1 MKTQASGKHK
11 SMKAKIYPAYFL
23 LGAVILYFALY
34 LVPGILGIY
43 FSFTNWNAY
52 SSKMHFVGF
61 QNFVKIFS
69 IGENYLF
76 YIKNTLL
83 FTAVTTTVKTVLGL
97 VFALMLNTGIAAKS
111 VHRSIL
117 FSPVILS
124 FLITGIVFRSI
135 LNPATGMLN
144 TILRDI
150 GLAPLAASWL
160 VDPHI
165 AFFSVMGV
173 DVWKGAGYLMVI
185 YLAGLQAIP
194 STYYDAAA
202 IDGAGYFQRLWNV
215 TLPLLMPSI
224 VVVVVLNILYGLRVF
239 DIIYVL
245 TNGGPGNLTEVIN
258 TVVFEQFSQ
267 GAYALANSLS
277 TLLFLVMAA
286 IGFLLIRAMNRRI
299 VQA

>member
-1 MKTQASGKHK
+1 MKMQASGKRK

-23 LGAVILYFALY
+23 LGAAILYFALY

-61 QNFVKIFS
+61 DNFAKIFS

-83 FTAVTTTVKTVLGL
+83 FTAVTTAVKTVLGL

-111 VHRSIL
+111 VHRSVL

>member
-83 FTAVTTTVKTVLGL
+83 FTAVTTAVKTVLGL

>member
-1 MKTQASGKHK
+1 MKMQASGKRK

-23 LGAVILYFALY
+23 LGAAILYFALY

-83 FTAVTTTVKTVLGL
+83 FTAVTTAVKTVLGL

-111 VHRSIL
+111 VHRSVL

>member
-1 MKTQASGKHK
+1 MKVQASGKRK

-83 FTAVTTTVKTVLGL
+83 FTAVTTAVKTVLGL

-111 VHRSIL
+111 VHRSVL